1 MVVDILKQKQAGIQT
16 MIAPWA
22 QLPGSVIKSAVKIY
36 NIEGRPMGEAT
47 KYPSLEGRCVFITG
61 GATGIGAAMVEAFAM
76 QGAKV
81 AFVDMDADSAVSL
94 CANLKHQTGTSPWFQ
109 RIDVTDTEALQAA
122 ITAAAQELGSLQAL
136 INNAANDNR
145 HSPAEVTA
153 QSWRDCMA
161 INLDAAFFAAQTAAE
176 IMARQSRGSII
187 NFSSINA
194 LLGPTNMPGY
204 VTAKAG
210 VVGMTKALARDYGDT
225 AIRVNAILPGWVV
238 TERQLNSW
246 LTPEAEADWMPLVAL
261 KERLQPSEVAKLAL
275 FLAADDSRMITG
287 QSFTIDGGRT

>member
-1 MVVDILKQKQAGIQT
+1 
-16 MIAPWA
+16 
-22 QLPGSVIKSAVKIY
+22 
-36 NIEGRPMGEAT
+36 MGEAT

-61 GATGIGAAMVEAFAM
+61 GATGIGAAMVEAFSI

-81 AFVDMDADSAVSL
+81 AFVDLNADSADSL
-94 CANLKHQTGTSPWFQ
+94 CISVQNQTGISPWFQ
-109 RIDVTDTEALQAA
+109 QIDVTDIEALQAA
-122 ITAAAQELGSLQAL
+122 IKAAVEELGPLQAL

-145 HSPAEVTA
+145 HSPGEVTA

-161 INLDAAFFAAQTAAE
+161 INLDAAFFAAQAGAE
-176 IMARQSRGSII
+176 LMAQQSGGSII

-194 LLGPTNMPGY
+194 LLGPSNMPGY

-210 VVGMTKALARDYGDT
+210 VVGMTKALARDYGES

-238 TERQLNSW
+238 TERQLNTW
-246 LTPEAEADWMPLVAL
+246 LTPEAEADWMKQVAL
-261 KERLQPSEVAKLAL
+261 KERLQPSEVANLAL